1 MAASTGSKEA
11 GHTLTAVLDNGN
23 LPVPNTVDN
32 GSPSEGQTSPG
43 VKRIELINTQL
54 GLIGRISMFFGIW
67 LIAYVYGLDGGVR
80 NTYQPLATASYA
92 EHSLLSTVQVLRSVI
107 AAAAQP
113 TAAKIADMF
122 GRTELIFFSVFF
134 YTLGT
139 VIETAANNVQ
149 TFCAGAVIYQI
160 GYTGIMFLVEVLI
173 GDTTSTRSR
182 LLFSYIPATPFI
194 INTWIGG
201 NLTDAVLKVTT
212 WRWGIGMFTIIF
224 PVCSIPLL
232 LTLLYGHR
240 KAKKITSYKG
250 LSSIYSA
257 KQLATEVFWRM
268 DVIGI
273 ILLIAVFALIL
284 VPFTLAGG
292 SPDQWKQA
300 KIIAPLVVGGVCVPA
315 WVMWERRCRYP
326 MIPFKLLKDR
336 AVWGAIGIAV
346 MLNTAWALQ
355 GNYLY
360 TVLVVSFDQS
370 ILSATRIA
378 SLYSFASVI
387 TGCILGAIVL
397 KVRRLKPFIVVGT
410 CLFTVSFGILYHFRG
425 GVSQRS
431 YAGVVAGEILL
442 GIAGGMFPYPA
453 QASIQMATKHEH
465 LAIITA
471 LFLSSYN
478 IGSALGSTISGAI
491 WSQTLLPRLSQTL
504 GNSTLASEIFADPFT
519 FAQLNPVGSEN
530 RDAVISA
537 YTATQR
543 FLCITGICLTVPLLV
558 FAFCLRDPVLGKKQ
572 SLEMEK
578 DAVGVELEAD
588 VDGGRRHK

>member
-1 MAASTGSKEA
+1 MAITAELKETGEVSAVAAHDAPVHDAPSQASS
-11 GHTLTAVLDNGN
+11 DI
-23 LPVPNTVDN
+23 
-32 GSPSEGQTSPG
+32 SPG

-54 GLIGRISMFFGIW
+54 GLWGRVAMFVGIW

-80 NTYQPLATASYA
+80 NTYQPLATASYHN
-92 EHSLLSTVQVLRSVI
+92 HSLLSTVQVLRSVI

-201 NLTDAVLKVTT
+201 NLTDAVLDVTT
-212 WRWGIGMFTIIF
+212 WRWGIGMFSIIF

-232 LTLLYGHR
+232 LTLLYGHW
-240 KAKKITSYKG
+240 KAKKIESYQG
-250 LSSIYSA
+250 LLQIHGT
-257 KQLATEVFWRM
+257 KQFLIEIFWRM
-268 DVIGI
+268 DVLGI

-292 SPDQWKQA
+292 VAEQWQKA
-300 KIIAPLVVGGVCVPA
+300 KIIAPLVIGVCCIPA
-315 WVMWERRCRYP
+315 WIMWERTCKHP
-326 MIPFKLLKDR
+326 MIPFRLLKDR
-336 AVWGAIGIAV
+336 AVYGAIGIAI
-346 MLNTAWALQ
+346 MLNTAWSLQ

-360 TVLVVSFDQS
+360 TVLVVSFDES
-370 ILSATRIA
+370 TLSATRIT

-387 TGCILGAIVL
+387 TGCILGVIVM
-397 KVRRLKPFIVVGT
+397 KVRRLKAFIVAGT
-410 CLFTVSFGILYHFRG
+410 CLFTVAFGILYHFRG
-425 GVSQRS
+425 GASGSS
-431 YAGVVAGEILL
+431 YSGIVAGEVIL

-453 QASIQMATKHEH
+453 QASIQTATKHEH
-465 LAIITA
+465 LAIVTA
-471 LFLSSYN
+471 LFLASYN
-478 IGSALGSTISGAI
+478 IGSALGGSIAGAI
-491 WSQTLLPRLSQTL
+491 WSQTLVPELSRTL
-504 GNSTLASEIFADPFT
+504 GNATLAAEIYADPFT
-519 FAQLNPVGSEN
+519 FAAANPVGTPA
-530 RDAVISA
+530 RDAVILG
-537 YTATQR
+537 YMHTQR
-543 FLCITGICLTVPLLV
+543 LLCITGICLTVPLIA
-558 FAFCLRDPVLGKKQ
+558 FALCIRDPKLTKEQ
-572 SLEMEK
+572 SLKEAE
-578 DAVGVELEAD
+578 AEVEQ
-588 VDGGRRHK
+588 R